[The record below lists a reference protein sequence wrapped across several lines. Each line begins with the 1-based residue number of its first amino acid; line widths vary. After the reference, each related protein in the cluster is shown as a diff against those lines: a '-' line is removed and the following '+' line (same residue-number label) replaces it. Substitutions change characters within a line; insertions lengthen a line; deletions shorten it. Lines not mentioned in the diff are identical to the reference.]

1 MTPNPPQPKTPWGGG
16 GRYEPYVGRW
26 SRPAARAFV
35 PWLARPAG
43 LAWLDVGCG
52 TGAVT
57 QAILDLAQPGSV
69 RSIDA
74 SPDFIAYA
82 RAHVTG
88 GVPSF
93 EVGDAQALPLEAAVV
108 DAAVSGLMLNFL
120 PDPPRGVREMARVTR
135 PGGVVAVYVWDYA
148 GRMELMRYFWDA
160 AAALDP
166 VAAERDEGSRFTI
179 CRPESL
185 TELFTQAGLQDIVA
199 RPIDVPTVFRDFD
212 DYWLP
217 FLGAGGGG
225 APRYIQ
231 TLDEG
236 HRAALRERLR
246 AALPIAE
253 DGTIS
258 LIARAWAVKGRRV

>member
-1 MTPNPPQPKTPWGGG
+1 
-16 GRYEPYVGRW
+16 
-26 SRPAARAFV
+26 
-35 PWLARPAG
+35 
-43 LAWLDVGCG
+43 
-52 TGAVT
+52 
-57 QAILDLAQPGSV
+57 
-69 RSIDA
+69 
-74 SPDFIAYA
+74 
-82 RAHVTG
+82 
-88 GVPSF
+88 
-93 EVGDAQALPLEAAVV
+93 
-108 DAAVSGLMLNFL
+108 
-120 PDPPRGVREMARVTR
+120 
-135 PGGVVAVYVWDYA
+135 
-148 GRMELMRYFWDA
+148 MRYFWDA

-185 TELFTQAGLQDIVA
+185 TELFTQAGLQDVAA

-236 HRAALRERLR
+236 HRAALRDRLR